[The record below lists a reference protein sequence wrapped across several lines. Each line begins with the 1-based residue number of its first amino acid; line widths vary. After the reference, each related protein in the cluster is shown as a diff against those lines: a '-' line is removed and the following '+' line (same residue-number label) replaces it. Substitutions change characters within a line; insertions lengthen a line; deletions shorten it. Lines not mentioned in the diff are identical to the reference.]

1 MDVQREI
8 RQCKMID
15 IASHFIPGFHTSRRI
30 SFFLNIPYFTS
41 YYHSLIVYLNLSH
54 LHNASFGIGRIQQTA
69 KFITML
75 RTPMIH
81 IAM

>member
-1 MDVQREI
+1 MP
-8 RQCKMID
+8 
-15 IASHFIPGFHTSRRI
+15 AFHTSQRI
-30 SFFLNIPYFTS
+30 SPFVNIPYFTS
-41 YYHSLIVYLNLSH
+41 YYYSLIVNLNLSH

-75 RTPMIH
+75 RTPIIH